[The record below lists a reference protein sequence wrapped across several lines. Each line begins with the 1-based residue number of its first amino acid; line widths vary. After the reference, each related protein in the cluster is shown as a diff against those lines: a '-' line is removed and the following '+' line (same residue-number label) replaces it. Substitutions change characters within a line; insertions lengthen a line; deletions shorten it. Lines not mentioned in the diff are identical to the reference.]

1 MKSVSLSTL
10 ARRLHDFDDEPT
22 PVIETLGAL
31 VRDPA
36 VTVDRGAPIA
46 QIRRMLVELR
56 VPAVAVV
63 DATDTLCGL
72 VTRTDVLRTTD
83 ADATAADAMSGFVFS
98 LPSYAPIGKAGRQSR
113 RHRVRRRH
121 RALLRDQQHVV
132 FRRVSTRTARA
143 SR

>member
-46 QIRRMLVELR
+46 QILRMLVELR

-83 ADATAADAMSGFVFS
+83 ADATAAEAMSGFVFS
-98 LPSYAPIGKAGRQSR
+98 LPSYAPIGKAAARIGSECFGPI
-113 RHRVRRRH
+113 
-121 RALLRDQQHVV
+121 VV
-132 FRRVSTRTARA
+132 TDR
-143 SR
+143 